1 MQANYQSIT
10 AQVLHADSSFV
21 NLVPLFAQY
30 NKPAVVDGLHYA
42 PGFNHYLAQRVA
54 AYIPATELKPYNH
67 LVNKQSGLPFSIMP

>member
-42 PGFNHYLAQRVA
+42 PGFNHFLAQRVA
-54 AYIPATELKPYNH
+54 GYIPVTDLKPY
-67 LVNKQSGLPFSIMP
+67 VCTPQQQSGVPFIMH